1 MKLATIIILVL
12 MIGQLAASQKAVTEQ
27 GKVVILN
34 DNGTWQY
41 EDEARHVEPEL
52 TINPGTFN
60 THAEAD
66 FVLQSAKTDPTF
78 AINPNEWLFNKSEN
92 GEDAAEYYFQRKGAD
107 LYAMA
112 ITEQIEIDVQELAK
126 IAFENAK
133 AAAPDSRVVK
143 KEYRTVNNKQ
153 VIYMEMTGT
162 IQSIQFKY
170 HGYYYSN
177 ASGSTQLI
185 AYTGVNLVDKYAD
198 DINLFLNGFSSGQ

>member
-1 MKLATIIILVL
+1 MKFATVIILVL
-12 MIGQLAASQKAVTEQ
+12 LTGHLTASQKAATEQ

-41 EDEARHVEPEL
+41 EDEAIPEEPEL

-60 THAEAD
+60 SHEAAD
-66 FVLQSAKTDPTF
+66 FVLQSAKTDSTF
-78 AINPNEWLFNKSEN
+78 AINPTEWMFNKSEN

-112 ITEQIEIDVQELAK
+112 ITEEIEIDVKELAK
-126 IAFENAK
+126 IAFENARS
-133 AAAPDSRVVK
+133 AAPDSQVVK

-153 VIYMEMTGT
+153 VIYMEMIGT
-162 IQSIQFKY
+162 IQSVRFKY
-170 HGYYYSN
+170 LGYYYSN